1 VGRGVKKQTKR
12 KINRKHHFLSFPLRK
27 RWGNANFSQLAGN
40 EGAAAAQGWSAQLNG
55 GQIGK
60 KKVPGR
66 VEGENTEGQGSF
78 CPSAIPKFLLLLL
91 LFSDFRGCAM

>member
-40 EGAAAAQGWSAQLNG
+40 EGAAAAQG
-55 GQIGK
+55 
-60 KKVPGR
+60 
-66 VEGENTEGQGSF
+66 
-78 CPSAIPKFLLLLL
+78 
-91 LFSDFRGCAM
+91 